1 MLGTNPKDWKVPIFL
16 QKPLNSGDDV
26 AGIVEAV
33 GARVSE
39 FKPGD
44 RVAGMHEIGTEHGS
58 FAEFAI
64 TPASTTFHIPEHVAF
79 EEVCQ
84 RKRLAFCQ
92 ILSVNSSHEHAGR
105 HDSNEWSRR
114 SVWSL

>member
-16 QKPLNSGDDV
+16 QKSVNSGDDV
-26 AGIVEAV
+26 AGIIEAV
-33 GARVSE
+33 GAGVSE

-44 RVAGMHEIGTEHGS
+44 RVAGMHEIGTAHGS

-64 TPASTTFHIPEHVAF
+64 TPASTTFHIPDNVTF

-84 RKRLAFCQ
+84 RK
-92 ILSVNSSHEHAGR
+92 H
-105 HDSNEWSRR
+105 
-114 SVWSL
+114 SLFH